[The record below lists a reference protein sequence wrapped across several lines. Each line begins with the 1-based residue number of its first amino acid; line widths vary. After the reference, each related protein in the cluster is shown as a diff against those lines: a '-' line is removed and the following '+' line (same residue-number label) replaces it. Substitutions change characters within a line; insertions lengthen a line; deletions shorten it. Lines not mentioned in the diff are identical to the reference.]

1 MAEDEQVSAA
11 EPGGEEKPRK
21 LDDTVASG
29 KVGGVPLSEAVGG
42 PLGVAE
48 ATLPFIAF
56 TIAWQA
62 SDNDVV
68 FGALVAVGISAAL
81 AAARLIKGESTQ
93 FAISGLIGIAIG
105 AIVAARTGEAST
117 FFLPGILINFA
128 WLAGYLTSI
137 VIRRPL
143 IGYFVSFLTPESGEW
158 QKDPKRVRVF
168 TLASWIWVG
177 LFSLRIAI
185 QLPLYL
191 SDSVGPLAA
200 ARVVTGLP
208 LFALG
213 LWLTYLLLQDTLEE
227 AGGLRIQIPGGRG

>member
-1 MAEDEQVSAA
+1 MIHEEREADE
-11 EPGGEEKPRK
+11 

-29 KVGGVPLSEAVGG
+29 TVAGIPLGEAVGG

-56 TIAWQA
+56 TIAWSA
-62 SDNDVV
+62 SGNDVL

-81 AAARLIKGESTQ
+81 AGARLVKGESTQ
-93 FAISGLIGIAIG
+93 FAISGLVGIAIG
-105 AIVAARTGEAST
+105 ALVALRTGEASG

-128 WLAGYLTSI
+128 WLAVYLTSI
-137 VIRRPL
+137 AIRRPL
-143 IGYFVSFLTPESGEW
+143 IGYFVSFLTPASGEW
-158 QKDPKRVRVF
+158 QKDPERVRIF

-213 LWLTYLLLQDTLEE
+213 LWLTYLLLQETLEE
-227 AGGLRIQIPGGRG
+227 SGGLRIQIPGGRS